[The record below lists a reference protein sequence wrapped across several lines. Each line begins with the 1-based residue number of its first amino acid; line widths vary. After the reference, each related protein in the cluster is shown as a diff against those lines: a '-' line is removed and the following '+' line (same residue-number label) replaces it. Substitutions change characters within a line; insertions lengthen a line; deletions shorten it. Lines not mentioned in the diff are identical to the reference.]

1 MTPQPEIRIGDAERE
16 AAVSAL
22 GEHYAA
28 GRLTKEEYDERAE
41 QAFAAR
47 TRSQLLPLFAD
58 LPRPQGSFAATGGP
72 TRPAPGHAPRGP
84 VRHGWWFGAR
94 LVPVLLVVGVLVVLT
109 HLPWFLLLL
118 VAWILFAK
126 LTGRW
131 SHRHHYHGH
140 GPGWGPRNRTW
151 G

>member
-84 VRHGWWFGAR
+84 VRQRWWFGAR